1 MLADR
6 MRAEGFE
13 EEFMR
18 VDDFPI
24 LKEIVEQNVDF
35 KKHVRAEGGF
45 QITDRSI
52 YDDVLKEV
60 NRRLKELRKP
70 GRIIFAEFSRNNYT
84 RALGYFDREVL
95 DRSLLVYIYCP
106 YEVCYD
112 RIVRG
117 FKSGHPE
124 DLDAH
129 MVPTDLMETYYRRD
143 DYEELFLKSEEELK
157 EQAPAPIV
165 VVKNDAEGLQ
175 RLRGELDRAPTILR
189 KTRSTVSF

>member
-6 MRAEGFE
+6 MRAEGFK
-13 EEFMR
+13 EEFIR

-24 LKEIVEQNVDF
+24 LKEIVEQDVDF

-70 GRIIFAEFSRNNYT
+70 ERTIFVEFSRNDYA

-95 DRSLLVYIYCP
+95 DRSLIVYIYCP

-112 RIVRG
+112 RIVRR

-143 DYEELFLKSEEELK
+143 DYEELFLESETELK
-157 EQAPAPIV
+157 QRAPAPLV
-165 VVKNDAEGLQ
+165 VVRNDVEGLQ
-175 RLRGELDRAPTILR
+175 KLREELD
-189 KTRSTVSF
+189 KVVTVLKSGVGR